1 MSEKIPLQVPSEPA
15 PETDESPFICIDGFL
30 VIKNQGPLPE
40 VDWVSL
46 IREERMNDLM
56 NYANNV

>member
-1 MSEKIPLQVPSEPA
+1 MSEKMPLQVSSEQTT
-15 PETDESPFICIDGFL
+15 ETDESLFVCIEGFL